1 MDRAALQARL
11 AGPIAYPPT
20 PFTDDAPAAP
30 VDLDAFRRLVRHL
43 VEHGVPAITPCGGT
57 GECFSLS
64 MDEWHAVTEAAVQE
78 ADGRA
83 LVLAS
88 VSGWI
93 GRAIEQARAAQRL
106 GCPAAQITMVDPMFG
121 MTDAGAERYNRA
133 VAESA
138 DIGFMLYRTPTVP
151 LSVASAQRLAETGTV
166 IAVKEESG
174 DVQWFRAF
182 MTAQRTAAP
191 ERRLAG
197 VCGGEGLFPYYAL
210 EGAAA
215 FSTGA
220 VNLAPTLSM
229 ELWRAVSAGDRER
242 VGVIQERLAPLAAL
256 RARPG
261 RSIAVVKEGLRQLG
275 IFASSACRPPLTELI
290 PEERAQVEA
299 MLGEWGTGS
308 GGLSRPRPPT
318 ATA

>member
-1 MDRAALQARL
+1 MDRAALYARL
-11 AGPIAYPPT
+11 AGPVAYPPT
-20 PFTDDAPAAP
+20 PFTEDAPEAP
-30 VDLDAFRRLVRHL
+30 VDLDAFRRLIRHL

-57 GECFSLS
+57 GECFSLA

-88 VSGWI
+88 VSGSI
-93 GRAIEQARAAQRL
+93 GRAIAQARAAEWL

-121 MTDAGAERYNRA
+121 MTDDGSERYNRA

-182 MTAQRTAAP
+182 MAAQRGETP
-191 ERRLAG
+191 NRRLAG

-220 VNLAPTLSM
+220 VNLAPALSM
-229 ELWRAVSAGDRER
+229 ELWHAVRAGDRQR
-242 VGVIQERLAPLAAL
+242 IGVIQERLAPLAAL
-256 RARPG
+256 RAKPG
-261 RSIAVVKEGLRQLG
+261 RSIPVVKEGLRLLG
-275 IFASSACRPPLTELI
+275 VFPSSACRPPLTDLM
-290 PEERAQVEA
+290 PEECAQVEA
-299 MLGEWGTGS
+299 MLREWEI
-308 GGLSRPRPPT
+308 P
-318 ATA
+318 